1 MPRIEITSDTL
12 TEALARISEAL
23 SDTAPLMQDIGEY
36 MVKSTNDNFASGSD
50 PDGKPWAPRTQAT
63 LDAYAARK
71 DKPGP
76 RPLIG
81 PTKSLSGTISYE
93 AGADDVTWG
102 SNMIYAAVQ
111 QFGAEAGEF
120 GARMGVNK
128 KGRRFFMPIP
138 WGNIPARR
146 FLGVGKEDQAA
157 LIEIVE
163 EYLEGAAGG

>member
-1 MPRIEITSDTL
+1 MPRIEITSDSL

-36 MVKSTNDNFASGSD
+36 MVKSTNDNFTSGSD
-50 PDGKPWAPRTQAT
+50 PDGKPWAPRTQTT

-93 AGADDVTWG
+93 ARADDVTWG

-128 KGRRFFMPIP
+128 KGRRYFMPIP

-146 FLGVGKEDQAA
+146 FLGVGKEDETA

-163 EYLEGAAGG
+163 EYLEGAVGD

>member
-1 MPRIEITSDTL
+1 MREVIDAVNALLIWGGRVSVISTHNGHLNAFNEL
-12 TEALARISEAL
+12 VREA
-23 SDTAPLMQDIGEY
+23 T
-36 MVKSTNDNFASGSD
+36 
-50 PDGKPWAPRTQAT
+50 PWAPRTQTT
-63 LDAYAARK
+63 LDAYAARR

-81 PTKSLSGTISYE
+81 STKSLSGTISYE
-93 AGADDVTWG
+93 ARADDVTWG

-111 QFGAEAGEF
+111 QFGAEAGAF
-120 GARMGVNK
+120 GARMGMNK

-146 FLGVGKEDQAA
+146 FLGVGKEDETA

-163 EYLEGAAGG
+163 EYLEGAAAD

>member
-1 MPRIEITSDTL
+1 M
-12 TEALARISEAL
+12 AL
-23 SDTAPLMQDIGEY
+23 SDIAPLMQDIGEY
-36 MVKSTNDNFASGSD
+36 MVKSTNDHFASGSD
-50 PDGKPWAPRTQAT
+50 PDGKPWAPRTQTT

-93 AGADDVTWG
+93 AGADDVSWG

-111 QFGAEAGEF
+111 QFGAEAGAF

-163 EYLEGAAGG
+163 EYLEGAVGRLSHGAPC